1 MNYVIIGNSAAAIGA
16 VQGIRKNDTT
26 GNITIISDEP
36 YHTYSRP
43 LISYWLKGAV
53 TENNMRY
60 RDADFYEKNNV
71 KTILG
76 VSAVSFDATE
86 KTVMLSNGEMVRY
99 DKLLIATGSKPFTP
113 PAEGFDEVSQK
124 FSFMK
129 FDDAKAVKQALF
141 PGAKVLIVGA
151 GLIGL
156 KAAEAVYEH
165 TENITVIDLADR
177 ILSSILDETGAAI
190 VQKHIE
196 KKGVKFI
203 LGTSV
208 KKYSD
213 NTALLTGKAEGDT
226 VDFDILIT
234 AVGVRANTELVKNAG
249 GKVNRGIITDK
260 TQAVIDLKDVYA
272 AGDCTES
279 IDVTTNESKILALLP
294 NAFLQ
299 GEVAGKNISG
309 EYIYYVNAIP
319 MNAIGFFGCHIIT
332 AGTYDGDEYTV
343 NDGENYKKLVVK
355 DGFLKGFILI
365 GDVDRAG
372 IYTSLIKE
380 HIGVADCDF
389 EMLKKSPKMA
399 AFAKIRRDKKLA
411 EFH

>member
-16 VQGIRKNDTT
+16 VQGIRKNDTA

-43 LISYWLKGAV
+43 LISYWLAKKV
-53 TENNMRY
+53 TQENIRY
-60 RDADFYEKNNV
+60 RDLDFYEKNNV

-76 VSAVSFDATE
+76 VSAVSFDADT
-86 KTVMLSNGEMVRY
+86 KTVELSNGETVSY
-99 DKLLIATGSKPFTP
+99 DKLVIATGSKPFCP
-113 PAEGFDEVSQK
+113 PTEGYDDVKNRFT
-124 FSFMK
+124 FMRY
-129 FDDAKAVKQALF
+129 DDVKEILTLLF
-141 PGAKVLIVGA
+141 PGARVLIVGA

-156 KAAEAVYEH
+156 KAAEAVREY

-177 ILSSILDETGAAI
+177 ILSSILDETAADI
-190 VQKHIE
+190 MKTHIE
-196 KKGVKFI
+196 SKGVEFK

-208 KKYSD
+208 LRYTG
-213 NTALLTGKAEGDT
+213 NTAMLSDDT
-226 VDFDILIT
+226 SVDFDILIT
-234 AVGVRANTELVKNAG
+234 AVGVRPNTELVKNAG

-309 EYIYYVNAIP
+309 EYCYYVNAIP

-332 AGTYDGDEYTV
+332 AGTYDGDEYV
-343 NDGENYKKLVVK
+343 ISDGVNYKKLVVK
-355 DGFLKGFILI
+355 DGFLKGYILM

-380 HIGVADCDF
+380 HIALADCDF
-389 EMLKKSPKMA
+389 EMLKKSPQMA
-399 AFAKIRRDKKLA
+399 AFAKIRRNKKLA

>member
-1 MNYVIIGNSAAAIGA
+1 MDYVIIGNSAAAIGA
-16 VQGIRKNDTT
+16 VQGIRKNDTA
-26 GNITIISDEP
+26 GKITIISDET

-60 RDADFYEKNNV
+60 RNADFYETNNV
-71 KTILG
+71 KTIFG
-76 VSAVSFDATE
+76 VSAVSFDPTE
-86 KTVMLSNGEMVRY
+86 KTIILSSGEIVKY
-99 DKLLIATGSKPFTP
+99 DKLLIATGSKPFCP
-113 PAEGFDEVSQK
+113 PTEGFDSVSQK
-124 FSFMK
+124 FTFMK
-129 FDDAKAVKQALF
+129 FDDAKAVKKALF

-156 KAAEAVYEH
+156 KAAEAVFEH

-177 ILSSILDETGAAI
+177 ILSSILDETGASI

-196 KKGVKFI
+196 GKGVKFK

-208 KKYSD
+208 AKFAE
-213 NTALLTGKAEGDT
+213 NTAVLSNGDT
-226 VDFDILIT
+226 IDFDILIT
-234 AVGVRANTELVKNAG
+234 AVGVRPNTELVKNAG
-249 GKVNRGIITDK
+249 GKVNRGIVTDK
-260 TQAVIDLKDVYA
+260 TQAVAELKDVYA

-299 GEVAGKNISG
+299 GEVAGKNMAG

-343 NDGENYKKLVVK
+343 SDGTNYKKLVVK
-355 DGFLKGFILI
+355 DGFLKGYILI
-365 GDVDRAG
+365 GEVDRAG

-380 HIGVADCDF
+380 HIGVSDCDF

-399 AFAKIRRDKKLA
+399 AFSKIRRTKKLA

>member
-16 VQGIRKNDTT
+16 VQGIRQNDKT
-26 GNITIISDEP
+26 GGITIISDET

-53 TENNMRY
+53 TEQNIRY
-60 RDADFYEKNNV
+60 RDFDFYKENNV
-71 KTILG
+71 ETKFG
-76 VSAVSFDATE
+76 VSAVSFDPDA
-86 KTVMLSNGEMVRY
+86 KTVELSDGSTVSY
-99 DKLLIATGSKPFTP
+99 DKLLIATGSKPFCP
-113 PAEGFDEVSQK
+113 PTEGYETVKKSFT
-124 FSFMK
+124 FMK
-129 FDDAKAVKQALF
+129 FDDAKAVKEALF

-156 KAAEAVYEH
+156 KAAEAVHEY

-177 ILSSILDETGAAI
+177 ILSSILDEDAASI
-190 VQKHIE
+190 MKKHIE
-196 KKGVKFI
+196 GKGVNFK

-208 KKYSD
+208 SKYTENS
-213 NTALLTGKAEGDT
+213 ALLSNGDT
-226 VDFDILIT
+226 IDFDILIT
-234 AVGVRANTELVKNAG
+234 AVGVRPNTELVKNAG
-249 GKVNRGIITDK
+249 GKVNRGIVTDK
-260 TQAVIDLKDVYA
+260 TQAVLELKDVYA

-299 GEVAGKNISG
+299 GEVAGKNMAG

-319 MNAIGFFGCHIIT
+319 MNAIGFFGLHIIT
-332 AGTYDGDEYTV
+332 AGTYDGDEFVTV
-343 NDGENYKKLVVK
+343 SGENYKKLVIR
-355 DGFLKGFILI
+355 DGFLKGYILM
-365 GDVDRAG
+365 GEVDRAG

-380 HIGVADCDF
+380 RIGIEDCDF
-389 EMLKKSPKMA
+389 DMLKKSPQMA
-399 AFAKIRRDKKLA
+399 AFARIRRDKKLA

>member
-1 MNYVIIGNSAAAIGA
+1 MNYVIIGNSAAAVGA
-16 VQGIRKNDTT
+16 IQGIRRNDTT
-26 GNITIISDEP
+26 GEITVVSDEK

-43 LISYWLKGAV
+43 LISYWLEGKV
-53 TENNMRY
+53 TEQNIRY

-76 VSAVSFDATE
+76 VSAVSIDADA
-86 KTVMLSNGEMVRY
+86 KTVSLSNSETLSF
-99 DKLLIATGSKPFTP
+99 DKLLIATGSKPFCP
-113 PAEGFDEVSQK
+113 PTEGFDDVKNK
-124 FSFMK
+124 FTFMK
-129 FDDAKAVKQALF
+129 FDDAKAVKDSLF
-141 PGAKVLIVGA
+141 PGARVLIVGA

-156 KAAEAVYEH
+156 KAAEAVYKY

-177 ILSSILDETGAAI
+177 ILSSILDEKAASI
-190 VQKHIE
+190 MKKHIE
-196 KKGVKFI
+196 DKDVKFK

-208 KKYSD
+208 SRYSA
-213 NTALLTGKAEGDT
+213 NTAELSDGST
-226 VDFDILIT
+226 VDFDVLIT
-234 AVGVRANTELVKNAG
+234 AVGVRPNTELVKNAG
-249 GKVNRGIITDK
+249 GKISRGIITDK
-260 TQAVIDLKDVYA
+260 TQSVCDLKDIYA

-299 GEVAGKNISG
+299 GEVAGKNMSG
-309 EYIYYVNAIP
+309 EYCYYVNAIP

-332 AGTYDGDEYTV
+332 AGTYDGDEFVTT
-343 NDGENYKKLVVK
+343 DGVNYKKLVVR
-355 DGFLKGFILI
+355 DGFLKGFILM
-365 GDVDRAG
+365 GNVDRAG

-389 EMLKKSPKMA
+389 EMLKISPRMA
-399 AFAKIRRDKKLA
+399 AFSKIRRVKKLA